1 MPFERGR
8 LKTGGRKK
16 GSVNLQTK
24 CDEVGIDVFKRMLE
38 LCQEAQEQGD
48 SDKEFYRLEKIV
60 QYLHAKPKDE
70 LDFSKLTPEQ
80 IRESLLGIVNDE
92 ERGA

>member
-1 MPFERGR
+1 MPFKPGR
-8 LKTGGRKK
+8 LKTGGRKR
-16 GSVNLQTK
+16 GSLNLQTK

-38 LCQEAQEQGD
+38 LAQEEID
-48 SDKEFYRLEKIV
+48 PDKEFYRLEKIA
-60 QYLHAKPKDE
+60 QYLYAKPKDE

-80 IRESLLGIVNDE
+80 IRESLLGIVDDE